1 MANKTNYDAI
11 KNMSIDEMAAVFYMF
26 MRPILEAFKLDDAEH
41 KQKVRNTIKAFLNA
55 EVKTNS
61 K

>member
-1 MANKTNYDAI
+1 
-11 KNMSIDEMAAVFYMF
+11 MSIDEMAAVFYMF